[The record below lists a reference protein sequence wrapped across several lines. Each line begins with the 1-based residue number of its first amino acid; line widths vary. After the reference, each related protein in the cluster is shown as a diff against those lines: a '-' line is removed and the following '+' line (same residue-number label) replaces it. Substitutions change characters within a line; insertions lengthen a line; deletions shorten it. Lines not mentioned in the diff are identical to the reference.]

1 MKYSRF
7 TFEAAWMEIIQA
19 LPEEKQGEFMKHIV
33 SYALGNEVNDTDM
46 QPIER
51 VAFIS
56 IRQAIDKERET
67 NNRLLGSNETSIR

>member
-1 MKYSRF
+1 MKYSKF
-7 TFEAAWMEIIQA
+7 TFDAAWMEIIQA

-67 NNRLLGSNETSIR
+67 INRLLGSNETSIR

>member
-19 LPEEKQGEFMKHIV
+19 LPEERQGEFMKHIV

>member
-1 MKYSRF
+1 MKYSKF

-19 LPEEKQGEFMKHIV
+19 LPEERQGEFMKLVV
-33 SYALGNEVNDTDM
+33 SYALGNDVNDTDL

-67 NNRLLGSNETSIR
+67 INRLLGSNETSIR

>member
-1 MKYSRF
+1 
-7 TFEAAWMEIIQA
+7 MEIIQA

-33 SYALGNEVNDTDM
+33 SYALGNEVNDTDL

-51 VAFIS
+51 VSFIS

-67 NNRLLGSNETSIR
+67 INRLLGSNETSIR